1 MVLGDQE
8 DKKEIQGVSLKG
20 KKPYR
25 KPELQVYGD
34 LKTITGAHDNGHPHG
49 DGGTVLTK
57 T

>member
-1 MVLGDQE
+1 MVFEDQ
-8 DKKEIQGVSLKG
+8 KEVQGVSPEG

-34 LKTITGAHDNGHPHG
+34 LSSITGTHDNGHPTA
-49 DGGTVLTK
+49 DNATMLTK